1 MKLISMFILA
11 SLCMS
16 NPRPSVS
23 VHDDTT
29 QSTQVDTICY
39 IYDSISDKT
48 SVITIHPPTFKDT
61 TLQPT
66 IYKNVYI
73 REEPNHVCPW

>member
-1 MKLISMFILA
+1 MKLIPILILA

-16 NPRPSVS
+16 NPRPSLS
-23 VHDDTT
+23 VYDDTKA
-29 QSTQVDTICY
+29 STQIDTVHY
-39 IYDSISDKT
+39 
-48 SVITIHPPTFKDT
+48 KDT

-66 IYKNVYI
+66 IYKGVYI

>member
-1 MKLISMFILA
+1 MKLISILILA

-16 NPRPSVS
+16 SPQSVVS

-29 QSTQVDTICY
+29 QSTQIDTICY
-39 IYDSISDKT
+39 
-48 SVITIHPPTFKDT
+48 KDT

-66 IYKNVYI
+66 IYKGVYI
-73 REEPNHVCPW
+73 REEANHECPW